1 MWVVTASMTARFLL
15 CQLLSESVTSQYM
28 HHFSPEHKILL
39 VNRKQIYLWVHRRIL
54 SSFAFSQTF
63 CLSSLQELA
72 PEALLRVKAGERGEK
87 QKRGISV
94 TMSGEVNGFF
104 WQFWVW
110 KIIFISL
117 MSFNVCLGRNIKRDL
132 SWLLL
137 SSWKINNLENK
148 ATQGLHIM
156 LVISR
161 QMYNGYN

>member
-1 MWVVTASMTARFLL
+1 MWVVTASKMAWFLL
-15 CQLLSESVTSQYM
+15 CQLLSQSVTSQNM
-28 HHFSPEHKILL
+28 HHFSPERKSLL
-39 VNRKQIYLWVHRRIL
+39 VNRKQNYLWVHRRIL

-72 PEALLRVKAGERGEK
+72 PEALLRVKAEKRGK
-87 QKRGISV
+87 QKRGVGV

-117 MSFNVCLGRNIKRDL
+117 MSFNVCLGQNIKRDL
-132 SWLLL
+132 SWLL
-137 SSWKINNLENK
+137 SSWKINNLESK
-148 ATQGLHIM
+148 VTQGLHIM